1 MNPDAA
7 KALLDALRD
16 RAWKRNSVR
25 LEQRQNTKNGF
36 AVPND
41 QLDSWKPYQLAEAQ
55 LNEALLRWEASEGIP
70 D

>member
-1 MNPDAA
+1 MNPDVD
-7 KALLDALRD
+7 KTLLDALRE

-36 AVPND
+36 SVPND
-41 QLDSWKPYQLAEAQ
+41 QLDSWKAFQLAEMQ
-55 LNEALLRWEASEGIP
+55 VTEALIRWEAAEGIP